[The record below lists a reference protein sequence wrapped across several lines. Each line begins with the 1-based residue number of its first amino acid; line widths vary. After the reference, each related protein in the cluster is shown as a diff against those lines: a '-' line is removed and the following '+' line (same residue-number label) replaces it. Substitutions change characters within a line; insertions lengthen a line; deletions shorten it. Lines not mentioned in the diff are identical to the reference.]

1 MAGHW
6 SYKPAR
12 RVRFPHLVLNCSPIG
27 GREPAFEAGDAG
39 SIPARGTNGTTRE
52 RMVAVAVLVCT
63 PRCERGGAGSIPA
76 GHPDQK
82 RRRGALLVGG
92 QPVPKTGVVVSSPRG
107 SIPPLPSQQNGPF
120 GYQLGCRPFKA
131 AKRGQHPHGLPM
143 MMSLSSSRP
152 RTPPSQGGNA
162 GSNPARDA
170 TTPPASGSRPGLR
183 IQAQAFESPRG
194 YKFWRR
200 AGAVTDR
207 PAKPRSTNV
216 ARVRFAP
223 SPLLLPWTE
232 QIGGELQPRHMP
244 VQVRPG
250 APFARKVFVAA
261 HLTASQRDRVR
272 IPVRVPFSFAP
283 LSERLGP
290 CLPSKR
296 EAFDSPAVLHLS
308 PG

>member
-1 MAGHW
+1 VAGHW

-39 SIPARGTNGTTRE
+39 SIPARGTDGTIRE

-152 RTPPSQGGNA
+152 RTPPS
-162 GSNPARDA
+162 PE
-170 TTPPASGSRPGLR
+170 T
-183 IQAQAFESPRG
+183 
-194 YKFWRR
+194 
-200 AGAVTDR
+200 
-207 PAKPRSTNV
+207 
-216 ARVRFAP
+216 
-223 SPLLLPWTE
+223 
-232 QIGGELQPRHMP
+232 
-244 VQVRPG
+244 
-250 APFARKVFVAA
+250 
-261 HLTASQRDRVR
+261 RVR
-272 IPVRVPFSFAP
+272 IPHATRRHPRQVDRGQDYESR
-283 LSERLGP
+283 LRRSNRLGGTN
-290 CLPSKR
+290 
-296 EAFDSPAVLHLS
+296 FGDVLER
-308 PG
+308 